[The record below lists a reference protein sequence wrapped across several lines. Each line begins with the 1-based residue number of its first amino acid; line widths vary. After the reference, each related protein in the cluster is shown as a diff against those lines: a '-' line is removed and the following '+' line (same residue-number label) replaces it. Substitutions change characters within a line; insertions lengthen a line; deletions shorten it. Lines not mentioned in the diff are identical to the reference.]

1 MDKEC
6 KRLIFEIVSLVLFLI
21 IIVPV
26 CVNAS
31 DKYNKQKEVMLSGK
45 GVSVDISHNGDM
57 KKVTIYSNYNNLMK
71 VNLILKISKFSND
84 YEVHLDD
91 IVYNINDLE
100 YTEDD
105 NYRYYKLGVY
115 DVDKIRE
122 FDFKLKTIGSVYYSE
137 TIIYSFITEGLL

>member
-1 MDKEC
+1 MDRES

-84 YEVHLDD
+84 YEVYLDD
-91 IVYNINDLE
+91 MVYNINDLE

-105 NYRYYKLGVY
+105 NYRYYKLGIY
-115 DVDKIRE
+115 EVDKIRE

-137 TIIYSFITEGLL
+137 TIVYSFITEGLL